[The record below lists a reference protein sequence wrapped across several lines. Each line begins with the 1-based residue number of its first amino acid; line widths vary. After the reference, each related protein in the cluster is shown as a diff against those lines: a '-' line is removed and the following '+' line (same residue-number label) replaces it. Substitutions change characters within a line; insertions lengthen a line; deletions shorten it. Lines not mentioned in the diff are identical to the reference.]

1 MIYIIAIILSI
12 PIATIIDNITN
23 KKLDKIKQEN
33 IKEIEEKIEYNKYLQ
48 RELKKLE
55 SKGE

>member
-12 PIATIIDNITN
+12 PITIIIDNAIN
-23 KKLDKIKQEN
+23 KKLNKIQQEN
-33 IKEIEEKIEYNKYLQ
+33 IKKIEEKIAYNKYLQ
-48 RELKKLE
+48 QELKKLE